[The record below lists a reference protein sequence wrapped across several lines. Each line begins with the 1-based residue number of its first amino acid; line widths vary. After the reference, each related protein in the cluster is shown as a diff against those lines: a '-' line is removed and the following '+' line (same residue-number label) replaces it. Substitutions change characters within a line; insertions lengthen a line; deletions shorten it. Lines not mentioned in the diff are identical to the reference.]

1 MWNDFRHYKIALL
14 STKFKFSR
22 NYFEIAWKSQFLI
35 IDSSR
40 FVQTFAQFWPKIVQ
54 NCYFWDIDSNH
65 FQNRFRFPTLE
76 SSTRFPNPILD
87 ALHSSRA
94 HKILLPKC
102 LQANNRIKLDPI
114 IILSGWS
121 NEVRRGKELAKDC
134 KYLMHLII

>member
-1 MWNDFRHYKIALL
+1 MLGQHTNFKHEHTRVQKSENVIKIHIIK
-14 STKFKFSR
+14 SDTTFKNLRINLRIGCSK
-22 NYFEIAWKSQFLI
+22 ISHKIDTHLI
-35 IDSSR
+35 S
-40 FVQTFAQFWPKIVQ
+40 
-54 NCYFWDIDSNH
+54 
-65 FQNRFRFPTLE
+65 
-76 SSTRFPNPILD
+76 
-87 ALHSSRA
+87 HSSRA